1 MVGEVNIRTNPV
13 VIPRSGKP
21 ALSGYQAMPDESG
34 HFPGVLVIHELYG
47 LNDNIR
53 EVTERFARNG
63 FAALAVN
70 LFSGAN
76 RVTCLLR
83 IFYGMIIKPLHN
95 GTVDE
100 LRNAIDFLRQSPRV
114 DANRLGV
121 IGFCMGGTYALQ
133 LACVEEDLR
142 VAAIYYGQNPRPLDA
157 VAGAC
162 PIVGSYPQEDFT
174 ARAAR
179 KLEEALKKHGVPHDI
194 KIYEGAR
201 HSFFNDHGRAYDP
214 EAAADSWARTL
225 FGFDQ
230 QLKQTG

>member
-1 MVGEVNIRTNPV
+1 MEVYIVDEVKIRTISV

-21 ALSGYQAMPDESG
+21 LLSGYQAIPDELG
-34 HFPGVLVIHELYG
+34 RFPGVLVIHELYG

-53 EVTERFARNG
+53 EVTERFVRNG
-63 FAALAVN
+63 FAALAMN

-83 IFYGMIIKPLHN
+83 IFYGMLIKPLHN
-95 GTVDE
+95 GTVGE
-100 LRNAIDFLRQSPRV
+100 LRDAIDFLRLHPRV
-114 DANRLGV
+114 DGSRLGV

-142 VAAIYYGQNPRPLDA
+142 VAAVYYGQNPRPLDA
-157 VAGAC
+157 VAGTC

-179 KLEEALKKHGVPHDI
+179 KLEEALKK
-194 KIYEGAR
+194 R
-201 HSFFNDHGRAYDP
+201 CN
-214 EAAADSWARTL
+214 
-225 FGFDQ
+225 
-230 QLKQTG
+230 